1 LRLLDH
7 HPELPRKLRQ
17 ELKGARYQMAS
28 FPFEAILAPMTR
40 RSPFPRRQLGA
51 MLKLALPLA
60 AANMLQMAVYAID
73 VIFVARLGQSQ
84 LAASSLAVSLFGLL
98 AWSFSGL
105 TGAVAPIMAAE
116 LGRRRHAVREIR
128 RSVRMGLWLSVACGL
143 IGMVC
148 MAGTRLYLASGQ
160 SAQLAAHAAL
170 WAF

>member
-1 LRLLDH
+1 MALAFIFLL
-7 HPELPRKLRQ
+7 PPLLPHAYSRPDDRTL
-17 ELKGARYQMAS
+17 S
-28 FPFEAILAPMTR
+28 DFPHRTGCDA
-40 RSPFPRRQLGA
+40 
-51 MLKLALPLA
+51 LALPLA

-143 IGMVC
+143 IGMGVC

-160 SAQLAAHAAL
+160 SAQLAAHAGAF